1 MNYKSF
7 ADLSHDITRNLFKL
21 HDEDYDLIV
30 GIPRSGMIPAY
41 MIGLYL
47 NTHVTSLDAF
57 IENRELITG
66 ITRRAKEDLIFA
78 QDAKKIL
85 LVDDS
90 INTGKSINNALDN
103 IPEDIKHKITTCAI
117 YSDAKVRNDIDI
129 YLEFVRM
136 PRVFEWNI
144 FHRGLVK
151 NACFDIDG
159 VLCVDPT
166 EHENDDGE
174 RYIDFILNAKPLF
187 IPSSKV
193 NALVTSR
200 LEKYRPQTEQW
211 LKAHN
216 VQYDKLIM
224 LDLPSKEERQK
235 QGVHASHKSNYY
247 IESGLDLF
255 VESEPA
261 QALAIM
267 KASGKPVYC
276 TGNNQM
282 YAPNITRTL
291 IKSPKSFLKQIAS
304 NIAPKVPRPA
314 RKALKPIFKAV
325 FTKTSK

>member
-7 ADLSHDITRNLFKL
+7 ADLSHDITQNLFKL

-47 NTHVTSLDAF
+47 NINVTSLDAF
-57 IENRELITG
+57 TENSKLISG
-66 ITRRAKEDLIFA
+66 ITRQTKTNLVFA
-78 QDAKKIL
+78 QDAKSIL

-90 INTGKSINNALDN
+90 INTGQSLISALEA
-103 IPEDIKHKITTCAI
+103 IPKDYKGNITTCAI
-117 YSDAKVRNDIDI
+117 YSDTKKRGDVDI
-129 YLEFVRM
+129 YLEYVPG

-144 FHRGLVK
+144 FHRKLMES
-151 NACFDIDG
+151 ACLDIDG
-159 VLCVDPT
+159 VLCIDPT
-166 EHENDDGE
+166 EYQNDDGE
-174 RYIDFILNAKPLF
+174 RYINFILNAKPLYL
-187 IPSSKV
+187 PSSKV

-211 LKAHN
+211 LRTHN

-235 QGVHASHKSNYY
+235 QGVHASHKSSYY
-247 IESGLDLF
+247 IKSGLALF

-267 KASGKPVYC
+267 KASGKPVFC
-276 TGNNQM
+276 TGDNQM
-282 YAPNITRTL
+282 YAPSTTRTL
-291 IKSPKSFLKQIAS
+291 TKSPSSFLKQVAL
-304 NIAPKVPRPA
+304 NTAPKVPKPA
-314 RKALKPIFKAV
+314 RKILKPLYKAV
-325 FTKTSK
+325 FARRSK